1 MKLFGTISEEE
12 KLVKG
17 CLKGRPE
24 AQEALYNR
32 YYRTMFGVCLRYA
45 KDRETAEDVL
55 QEGFIKVFTHIHTF
69 SGNGSLEGWVRRII
83 VNTALEQYRKKGA
96 MYALVDIEE
105 ARYHDAGHDVVSLM
119 SEAEILKLVQG
130 LPDGYRT
137 IFNLYAI
144 EGYNHREIGDLLGI
158 SEGTSK
164 SQFARARQT
173 LQESVLNLSKDA
185 YGKAK

>member
-17 CLKGRPE
+17 CVKGRPE

-55 QEGFIKVFTHIHTF
+55 QEGFIKVFTYIHTYT
-69 SGNGSLEGWVRRII
+69 GNGSLEGWIRRII

-96 MYALVDIEE
+96 MYAMVDLEK
-105 ARYHDAGHDVVSLM
+105 AYHHDAGEDIVGQLN
-119 SEAEILKLVQG
+119 EKELLGLIQN

-144 EGYNHREIGDLLGI
+144 EGYNHREIGELLGI
-158 SEGTSK
+158 AEGTSK

-173 LQESVLNLSKDA
+173 LQENIYQMTGET

>member
-1 MKLFGTISEEE
+1 MKLFGVISEEE

-17 CLKGRPE
+17 CLKGQAS

-32 YYRTMFGVCLRYA
+32 YYRTMYAVCLRYSNG
-45 KDRETAEDVL
+45 RETAEDVL
-55 QEGFIKVFTHIHTF
+55 QDGFIKVFRSLESY
-69 SGNGSLEGWVRRII
+69 SGKGSLEGWIRRII
-83 VNTALEQYRKKGA
+83 VNTALEQFRKKGA